1 MGVCTTL
8 YVCHEIFISTD
19 FCFLNLTPHR
29 LTQPGVSKPEY
40 LYQSDNIKKSKKIPA
55 SIIFIC
61 IKSYK
66 NVNRKA
72 L

>member
-40 LYQSDNIKKSKKIPA
+40 LYQSDNIKK
-55 SIIFIC
+55 
-61 IKSYK
+61 
-66 NVNRKA
+66 
-72 L
+72 